1 MRIVL
6 EIEYDGTDY
15 CGWQIQPN
23 GDTVQ
28 EEIELAI
35 EKVTGVRSQVC
46 GSGRTDSGVHAAG
59 QVAHFDTNSSIPP
72 EKFAAAIN
80 AVLPNDIKI
89 KRSKQA
95 DENFHARFSAKKKT
109 YVYKMYV
116 EEFVSPLKDRYAL
129 CIPYKLNAE
138 NMQKAAN
145 MLIGEHD
152 FKCFLAA
159 NSDVK
164 DTVRTIYRSQITF
177 NGDDIEYTV
186 TGNGFLYNMVRI
198 IVGTLLKVGEGKMV
212 PDELNEILS
221 SGDRTK
227 AGATV
232 PARGLTL
239 LSVEYL

>member
-1 MRIVL
+1 M
-6 EIEYDGTDY
+6 
-15 CGWQIQPN
+15 
-23 GDTVQ
+23 
-28 EEIELAI
+28 
-35 EKVTGVRSQVC
+35 
-46 GSGRTDSGVHAAG
+46 
-59 QVAHFDTNSSIPP
+59 AHFDTNSSIPP

-116 EEFVSPLKDRYAL
+116 GEFVSPLKDRYAL
-129 CIPYKLNAE
+129 HIPYKLNLE

-198 IVGTLLKVGEGKMV
+198 IVGTLLKVGEGKMA